1 MKPLARLLV
10 VLGALSPL
18 LLFIL
23 PMWSIELEAPQYP
36 PPYGL
41 GMKIYINKIEGKK
54 ENDLGS
60 INNLNHYI
68 GMKRIEPDSI
78 KELTI
83 MPPLVIALSV
93 LGLAA
98 ALIGKRKI
106 VIGWLVIVAIAGCI
120 GLYDFYTWEVDYGTN
135 LDPHAI
141 IKIEDM
147 TYVPPLIGTKELLN
161 FTARSWPDTGFMV
174 LGLGMALTVAAC
186 FMKPRVEPS

>member
-1 MKPLARLLV
+1 
-10 VLGALSPL
+10 
-18 LLFIL
+18 
-23 PMWSIELEAPQYP
+23 MWSIELEAPQYP

-41 GMKIYINKIEGKK
+41 GMKIYINKIEGKN
-54 ENDLGS
+54 ENDLGN

-98 ALIGKRKI
+98 AFIGKRK
-106 VIGWLVIVAIAGCI
+106 VVVGWLVLVTLAGCV
-120 GLYDFYTWEVDYGTN
+120 GLYDFFSWEVDYGTN

-147 TYVPPLIGTKELLN
+147 TYVPPLIGSKELLN

-174 LGLGMALTVAAC
+174 LGFGMAITVVAC
-186 FMKPRVEPS
+186 FMKPRIEAS